1 MTRTLKRMLL
11 TGIAMGL
18 LAAAPAAR
26 AADEPK
32 PDCSEKQKLLDDAK
46 ANEKSAG
53 KPDLSS
59 CKDMKGQEKKN
70 CENPIKEQAKA
81 EEKAAKD
88 GVKMAKTALDCCKK
102 PDKKGCDQQQ

>member
-32 PDCSEKQKLLDDAK
+32 PDCSEKQKALDDAK
-46 ANEKSAG
+46 ASEKSAG
-53 KPDLSS
+53 KPDLSG
-59 CKDMKGQEKKN
+59 CKDLKGQEKKD
-70 CENPIKEQAKA
+70 CENPIKEKAKA
-81 EEKAAKD
+81 DAKAAKD
-88 GVKMAKTALDCCKK
+88 GDKSAKTALDCCKK
-102 PDKKGCDQQQ
+102 PDTKGCGQ